1 MKVQSALVVA
11 ACAFGATSAYEETK
25 QCPFTELLKLA
36 PLATNPNLS
45 VCQDASG
52 WQMLPPTGYPT
63 PAQLKLMCAEPACF
77 TLIDAI
83 KAIKPSDCI
92 LVFGDVKLNVK
103 KLVEEFEPSCFT
115 A

>member
-1 MKVQSALVVA
+1 MKFQAVLVA
-11 ACAFGATSAYEETK
+11 AAAVFGLASAYDEVTE
-25 QCPFTELLKLA
+25 CPATEFTKLA
-36 PLATNPNLS
+36 PLATNPNLP

-63 PAQLKLMCAEPACF
+63 DAQRAIMCATTECF
-77 TLIDAI
+77 NLIEAI
-83 KAIKPSDCI
+83 KQIGPSDCM

-103 KLVEEFEPSCFT
+103 KLSEEFEGSCF

>member
-1 MKVQSALVVA
+1 MKFQAVLVA
-11 ACAFGATSAYEETK
+11 AAAVFGLASAYDEVTE
-25 QCPFTELLKLA
+25 CPATEFTKLA
-36 PLATNPNLS
+36 PLATNPNLP

-63 PAQLKLMCAEPACF
+63 DAQLTIMCATTECF
-77 TLIDAI
+77 NLIDAVN
-83 KAIKPSDCI
+83 ATNPSDCM

-103 KLVEEFEPSCFT
+103 KLVDTFAPSCF